1 MMLAGVVM
9 HALVVDDNKSFCDNI
24 GSFILSHIPRVKQ
37 VTVAFD
43 GFEALDLLASIPVD
57 IVLADV
63 RMPRLDGIELATIV
77 RRRFPF
83 VKIVFL
89 SAYDDSQY
97 LKQAIRLKAF
107 DYLLKPVDYDEL
119 VVILNQVIDRI
130 ENDRLNE
137 QKISQIDR
145 LTIQRIL
152 RTRIEG
158 KHSGESS
165 QDETISLQFP
175 RYSLILLRYPQ
186 DLDFAALLDK
196 YPLRQNQWFIPYQTG
211 LAYLVVAHD
220 DQSEQ
225 SILHD
230 AGRFV
235 EYFRVKYNTMVQ
247 AVISCSV
254 QSLNELSTARVQTD
268 KLAELGYFMQSQSLI
283 SKIDLPHQHQFIDWM
298 SIRNHVQILLTN
310 NNPTDLTKFV
320 RELNQLIYKYEH
332 YDRISTEML
341 YINIVQESVHH
352 LRELGKYVDSYFDT
366 DLAITKYVQDC
377 LYYSD
382 LHQMTLSILLRWSQ
396 SVIAPDDENETIIK
410 AFIAYIDQNFAN
422 NITLDSLSSH
432 LFISRSTLCMLI
444 KNKLGQ
450 TVNEYINERRLM
462 QGRDF
467 LMNTD
472 MSITDIAMRSGF
484 SDANYF
490 IKRYKKQYG
499 LTPQVDRMR
508 LRRSEPYEC

>member
-1 MMLAGVVM
+1 
-9 HALVVDDNKSFCDNI
+9 
-24 GSFILSHIPRVKQ
+24 
-37 VTVAFD
+37 
-43 GFEALDLLASIPVD
+43 
-57 IVLADV
+57 
-63 RMPRLDGIELATIV
+63 
-77 RRRFPF
+77 
-83 VKIVFL
+83 
-89 SAYDDSQY
+89 
-97 LKQAIRLKAF
+97 
-107 DYLLKPVDYDEL
+107 
-119 VVILNQVIDRI
+119 
-130 ENDRLNE
+130 
-137 QKISQIDR
+137 
-145 LTIQRIL
+145 
-152 RTRIEG
+152 
-158 KHSGESS
+158 
-165 QDETISLQFP
+165 
-175 RYSLILLRYPQ
+175 
-186 DLDFAALLDK
+186 
-196 YPLRQNQWFIPYQTG
+196 
-211 LAYLVVAHD
+211 
-220 DQSEQ
+220 
-225 SILHD
+225 
-230 AGRFV
+230 
-235 EYFRVKYNTMVQ
+235 
-247 AVISCSV
+247 
-254 QSLNELSTARVQTD
+254 RVQTE

-283 SKIDLPHQHQFIDWM
+283 SKIDLPHQHQFIDWV
-298 SIRNHVQILLTN
+298 SIRNHVQMLLTN

-332 YDRISTEML
+332 YDRISTELL
-341 YINIVQESVHH
+341 YINILQKSVHH
-352 LRELGKYVDSYFDT
+352 LRELGKHVDSYFDT
-366 DLAITKYVQDC
+366 DLAIAKYAQEC

-382 LHQMTLSILLRWSQ
+382 LHQTTLAILLRWSQ

-499 LTPQVDRMR
+499 LTPQVDRKR